1 MSIDPLLQRLYARTS
16 AGIKP
21 GLERTLA
28 LLEAVDNPHSR
39 LPVIHVAGTN
49 GKGSTC
55 TALASILQR
64 AGYRTG
70 LYTSPHIVRFN
81 ERLRIDGLAISD
93 ADVARL
99 ASLLLEHGEA
109 IGSTFFEITTV
120 MALQWFAER
129 RVDVAVIET
138 GLGGRWDSTNVVT
151 PLASVITSIDMD
163 HMEYL
168 GNTLESIAREKAG
181 IIKPGVP
188 AVIGEPREALRH
200 VFLER
205 AAQVGAPCQFLDDMM
220 HVELDRIHPDLSMTL
235 SIMSDDGL
243 EYGTTDLCGEH
254 QVRNV
259 GCALATLRLLA
270 DTYQVSREHVALGLQ
285 TAAASTGLR
294 GRTEVLE
301 RNPLVVLD
309 VAHNPAGMAALVRT
323 ITVAEL
329 ASHPWQIVFGA
340 FADKDVD
347 AMLSMLAPI
356 AHTLYACAAA
366 NERAM
371 PSADV
376 ADRAHAAGIVAINAG
391 SVSQALTMARN
402 TGHPVLVCGSF
413 SVAEEILRHW
423 NQPDV
428 LP

>member
-1 MSIDPLLQRLYARTS
+1 MSIDAILQQLYARTT

-21 GLERTLA
+21 GLERTFA
-28 LLEAVDNPHSR
+28 LLESVGNPHLH

-55 TALASILQR
+55 AALASVLQR

-81 ERLRIDGLAISD
+81 ERLRIDGLAIGD

-129 RVDVAVIET
+129 RVDVAIIET

-151 PLASVITSIDMD
+151 PLASVVTSIDMD

-168 GNTLESIAREKAG
+168 GNTLESIAAEKAG

-200 VFLER
+200 VFAER
-205 AAQVGAPCQFLDDMM
+205 AADVGAPCLFLDDVMW
-220 HVELDRIHPDLSMTL
+220 VELDRIHPDLSMTV
-235 SIMSDDGL
+235 SIMTDVGL
-243 EYGTTDLCGEH
+243 EYGTTDLCGIH

-270 DTYQVSREHVALGLQ
+270 DTYHVSREHVALGLQ

-294 GRTEVLE
+294 GRTEVLD
-301 RNPLVVLD
+301 RNPFVVLD
-309 VAHNPAGMAALVRT
+309 VAHNPAGMAALIRT
-323 ITVAEL
+323 LTVANL
-329 ASHPWQIVFGA
+329 GNQPWHVVFGA
-340 FADKDVD
+340 FADKEVD
-347 AMLSMLAPI
+347 AMLSLLAPI
-356 AHTLYACAAA
+356 TKVLYACAAS

-376 ADRAHAAGIVAINAG
+376 ANRARTVGIMALDAG
-391 SVSQALTMARN
+391 SVQQALATARG
-402 TGHPVLVCGSF
+402 TGNPVLVCGSF
-413 SVAEEILRHW
+413 SVAEE
-423 NQPDV
+423 V
-428 LP
+428 LTDWR